1 MTQAVIVKTVT
12 DEKTGVQVSKKEYAA
27 VESVNA
33 LWNKPVFK
41 FKAEDGEE
49 AVLKERLGKKLP
61 GKKGEVVVY
70 TQKA

>member
-12 DEKTGVQVSKKEYAA
+12 DEKTGVQISQQEYAA

-33 LWNKPVFK
+33 LWNKPVFN
-41 FKAEDGEE
+41 FKVEGANE

-61 GKKGEVVVY
+61 GKQGEVVVY